1 MKTTIFF
8 ILHLPPP
15 IHGAAMVGKYIHNS
29 KVINSAFDC
38 HYLNL
43 ALAKDL
49 NDIGKGGIRKLKDFY
64 KLLTQIRKQVKS
76 IKPQLCYVTPNAKGG
91 AFYKEFFVVLLLKI
105 LNQKIIIHYHNKG
118 VATRQSK
125 WFDNLLYK
133 FFFKNIKVILL
144 AENLYHC
151 LLYTSPSPRDMRRSR
166 MPSSA

>member
-49 NDIGKGGIRKLKDFY
+49 NDKGKGGIRKLKDFY
-64 KLLTQIRKQVKS
+64 KLQKAVPSTKNS
-76 IKPQLCYVTPNAKGG
+76 SLCY
-91 AFYKEFFVVLLLKI
+91 Y
-105 LNQKIIIHYHNKG
+105 
-118 VATRQSK
+118 
-125 WFDNLLYK
+125 
-133 FFFKNIKVILL
+133 
-144 AENLYHC
+144 
-151 LLYTSPSPRDMRRSR
+151 
-166 MPSSA
+166 

>member
-1 MKTTIFF
+1 MKKVLF

-15 IHGAAMVGKYIHNS
+15 VHGASMVGKYIHDS
-29 KVINSAFDC
+29 ETINNTFEC

-43 ALAKDL
+43 TLAKDI

-118 VATRQSK
+118 VATRQANGLTIYST
-125 WFDNLLYK
+125 K
-133 FFFKNIKVILL
+133 FFSKI
-144 AENLYHC
+144 
-151 LLYTSPSPRDMRRSR
+151 
-166 MPSSA
+166 